1 MEDLEKQF
9 FSSYESYLAKEGKE
23 ICKEFDSII
32 KYNDELMI
40 EHFKTYYHYFFKN
53 KKCSDLDP
61 KFVEKC
67 VKFYEYSKRYDGFKQ
82 ALYSLDFN
90 KR

>member
-32 KYNDELMI
+32 KYNNELMI
-40 EHFKTYYHYFFKN
+40 EHFKTYYYYFFNREKT
-53 KKCSDLDP
+53 SDLHP
-61 KFVEKC
+61 KFVEKRK
-67 VKFYEYSKRYDGFKQ
+67 KFYEHISRYEEFKHALNSLNYKR
-82 ALYSLDFN
+82 S
-90 KR
+90 

>member
-1 MEDLEKQF
+1 
-9 FSSYESYLAKEGKE
+9 
-23 ICKEFDSII
+23 
-32 KYNDELMI
+32 MI

-67 VKFYEYSKRYDGFKQ
+67 IKFYEYIERYDGFKQ

-90 KR
+90 KK

>member
-1 MEDLEKQF
+1 MEQIEKQF

-40 EHFKTYYHYFFKN
+40 EHFKTYYYYFFN
-53 KKCSDLDP
+53 R
-61 KFVEKC
+61 EKT
-67 VKFYEYSKRYDGFKQ
+67 
-82 ALYSLDFN
+82 
-90 KR
+90 

>member
-1 MEDLEKQF
+1 MEDLEKHF

-23 ICKEFDSII
+23 ICKEFDSMI
-32 KYNDELMI
+32 KYNDKLMI

-53 KKCSDLDP
+53 KK
-61 KFVEKC
+61 
-67 VKFYEYSKRYDGFKQ
+67 FYEYIERYDGFKQ

-90 KR
+90 KK